1 VYPPDFL
8 ATQWTRYPKKC
19 QNIKDPPPW
28 ISNPCAS
35 WLLSKV
41 QHLTNINIKILALK
55 MKRFLTCFVRIFI
68 HSLPAEPAEHKNCI
82 QNVVDGEQHDT
93 LVRHVDEPLCAHAR
107 VDHVGSDAAHEDNR
121 DRQPVEGVQ
130 DADAAGRAP
139 LQYKKKL

>member
-1 VYPPDFL
+1 
-8 ATQWTRYPKKC
+8 
-19 QNIKDPPPW
+19 
-28 ISNPCAS
+28 
-35 WLLSKV
+35 
-41 QHLTNINIKILALK
+41 

-68 HSLPAEPAEHKNCI
+68 HSLPAEPAENKNRI
-82 QNVVDGEQHDT
+82 QNVVDGEQHDA

-130 DADAAGRAP
+130 DADAAGRTP